1 MPDTKN
7 LEELRSQID
16 SVDRDI
22 LHLSARRASLSTQIA
37 KSKTD
42 SGLGVRDSQR
52 ERDVMDRAIKLG
64 EGLGLEANGV
74 ERLFQTLIDVS
85 LRGQR
90 AQLDARADSEIN
102 EATVAYLGGPGTY
115 SHFAAQAHF
124 GPRHGAVAPVVRRDF
139 SSIIKAAQDGEADY
153 AFLPIENTTTG
164 GINEVYDLL
173 LDSEL
178 TIVGEYHYRVR
189 HCLVGRAGS
198 VGAVRK
204 IYGHPQ
210 ALAQCRRY
218 LSKLPDITQ
227 HFVSS
232 STRAL
237 EHALEDGPGAAA
249 IAGADAARLFGL
261 NIVASEIGDTEEN
274 YTRFIALA
282 AKAVPPSLNLPCKTS
297 LVFAT
302 AHEPGSLVDV
312 LTAFRNEGINLA
324 KLQSRPVPGAPWEEM
339 FFLDIERHQDD
350 TACQKALKA
359 LNEGARRVRI
369 LGCYGADRLAPVSV
383 LASDEKRV

>member
-1 MPDTKN
+1 MDANSLT
-7 LEELRSQID
+7 ELRSQID
-16 SVDRDI
+16 AVDQEI

-37 KSKTD
+37 KAKLET
-42 SGLGVRDSQR
+42 GRAVRDSSR
-52 ERDVMDRAIKLG
+52 EREVVERAVVLG
-64 EGLGLEANGV
+64 EGLGLDAASV
-74 ERLFQTLIDVS
+74 ERLFQTLIDLS

-90 AQLDARADSEIN
+90 AELDARAAGDIN

-124 GPRHGAVAPVVRRDF
+124 APRHGAVAPVVRRDVA
-139 SSIIKAAQDGEADY
+139 SIIKAAQDGEADY

-173 LDSEL
+173 LDSDL
-178 TIVGEYHYRVR
+178 TIVGEHHYRVE
-189 HCLVGRAGS
+189 HCLVGRATS
-198 VGAVRK
+198 TGAITKV
-204 IYGHPQ
+204 YGHPQ

-218 LSKLPDITQ
+218 LSRMPGITQ

-237 EHALEDGPGAAA
+237 EHALEEGPGSAA

-261 NIVASEIGDTEEN
+261 NVAASGIGDAEEN

-282 AKAVPPSLNLPCKTS
+282 AKASPPSVTLPCKTS
-297 LVFAT
+297 IVFAT

-312 LTAFRNEGINLA
+312 LTAFRDEGINLA
-324 KLQSRPVPGAPWEEM
+324 KLESRPVPGAPWEEM
-339 FFLDIERHQDD
+339 FFLDFERHKDD
-350 TACQKALKA
+350 PACQRALAA
-359 LNEGARRVRI
+359 LETGARRLRI

-383 LASDEKRV
+383 LASGEKRV